1 MRSQK
6 AQRGTQK
13 AQKKTRQTKM
23 LMVHDNQGFH
33 KSFYVFFE
41 PFVAKEIFR

>member
-13 AQKKTRQTKM
+13 AQKKA
-23 LMVHDNQGFH
+23 
-33 KSFYVFFE
+33 KSFYVILCL
-41 PFVAKEIFR
+41 FVARRYFDVC